1 MELIQTV
8 KKQILLLMILLLAA
22 LIFSG
27 CSMKKIGKEE
37 NTSAYQVTDS
47 FGNEVT
53 IPHKPRR
60 ILGTSSSI
68 NTMLLGVVEADR
80 LVACFSADKDPAIS
94 YVAEETKDIAL
105 TIPLNGISMEV
116 LTKAAPD
123 LIIASSYTQ
132 PAELT
137 MWRNLGYPVIMID
150 GPTSIEQVKGDIR
163 IISAAAGEK
172 ERGEKVI
179 ARMDSHLAE
188 IDTVLEK
195 RTDPQPKALLV
206 SQMTSYG
213 GPGSMYHELLTRAR
227 VRNAIAEVGVSN
239 KQLLARELI
248 VKSDPD
254 FFIVSSDRPSDET
267 GAGRFR
273 NEFFANPAI
282 QNMRAYGNIQ
292 VLNDRYIYAASQNCV
307 YAIKAMANAAYGPIF
322 DMKDEKQ
329 IQGY

>member
-1 MELIQTV
+1 MENTAKRSVICT
-8 KKQILLLMILLLAA
+8 ILFLLAV
-22 LIFSG
+22 LLFTG
-27 CSMKKIGKEE
+27 CSMKKTE
-37 NTSAYQVTDS
+37 TPADSSAYQVTDA
-47 FGNEVT
+47 FGHTVT
-53 IPHKPRR
+53 LPHKPRR

-68 NTMLLGVVEADR
+68 DTMLLGVVEPDR
-80 LVACFSADKDPAIS
+80 LVACFTADKDPAIS
-94 YVAEETKDIAL
+94 YVSEETKDIAL

-123 LIIASSYTQ
+123 LIIASSY
-132 PAELT
+132 
-137 MWRNLGYPVIMID
+137 RNLGYPVIMID
-150 GPTSIEQVKGDIR
+150 GPTSIEQVKRDIR

-179 ARMDSHLAE
+179 AEMDRQLAE
-188 IDTVLEK
+188 IDTVLGQ
-195 RTDPQPKALLV
+195 RTEPQPKALLV

-227 VRNAIAEVGVSN
+227 IRNAIGEVGVSN
-239 KQLLARELI
+239 GQLLAGELI

-282 QNMRAYGNIQ
+282 QNMRAYGNVQ

-307 YAIKAMANAAYGPIF
+307 YAIKAMANAAYGPLF
-322 DMKDEKQ
+322 DMTEEKQ
-329 IQGY
+329 IKGY

>member
-1 MELIQTV
+1 
-8 KKQILLLMILLLAA
+8 
-22 LIFSG
+22 
-27 CSMKKIGKEE
+27 
-37 NTSAYQVTDS
+37 
-47 FGNEVT
+47 
-53 IPHKPRR
+53 
-60 ILGTSSSI
+60 
-68 NTMLLGVVEADR
+68 MLLGVVEPDR
-80 LVACFSADKDPAIS
+80 LVACFTADKDPAIS
-94 YVAEETKDIAL
+94 YVSEETKDIAL

-150 GPTSIEQVKGDIR
+150 GPTSIEQVKRDIR

-179 ARMDSHLAE
+179 AEMDRQLAE
-188 IDTVLEK
+188 IDTVLGQ
-195 RTDPQPKALLV
+195 RTEPQPKALLV

-227 VRNAIAEVGVSN
+227 IRNAIGEVGVSN
-239 KQLLARELI
+239 GQLLAGELI

-282 QNMRAYGNIQ
+282 QNMRAYGNVQ

-307 YAIKAMANAAYGPIF
+307 YAIKAMANAAYGPLF
-322 DMKDEKQ
+322 DMTEEKQ
-329 IQGY
+329 IKGY

>member
-1 MELIQTV
+1 MENTAKRSVIYT
-8 KKQILLLMILLLAA
+8 ILFLLAV
-22 LIFSG
+22 LLFTG
-27 CSMKKIGKEE
+27 CSMKKTE
-37 NTSAYQVTDS
+37 TPADSSAYQVTDA
-47 FGNEVT
+47 FGHTVT
-53 IPHKPRR
+53 LPHKPRR

-68 NTMLLGVVEADR
+68 DTMLLGVVEPDR
-80 LVACFSADKDPAIS
+80 LVACFTADKDPAIS
-94 YVAEETKDIAL
+94 YVSEETKDIAL

-150 GPTSIEQVKGDIR
+150 GPTSIEQVKRDIR

-179 ARMDSHLAE
+179 AEMDRQLAE
-188 IDTVLEK
+188 IDTVLGQ
-195 RTDPQPKALLV
+195 RTEPQPKALLV

-227 VRNAIAEVGVSN
+227 IRNAIGEAGVSN
-239 KQLLARELI
+239 GQLLAQELV

-254 FFIVSSDRPSDET
+254 FFIVSSDRNSDET
-267 GAGRFR
+267 GAGKFR
-273 NEFFANPAI
+273 NEFFQNPAV
-282 QNMRAYGNIQ
+282 QNMRAAKNIKT
-292 VLNDRYIYAASQNCV
+292 LDDRYIYAASQNCV
-307 YAIKAMANAAYGPIF
+307 YAIKAMANAAYGPLF
-322 DMKDEKQ
+322 DMTEEKQ
-329 IQGY
+329 IKGY

>member
-1 MELIQTV
+1 MENTAKRSVIYT
-8 KKQILLLMILLLAA
+8 ILFLLAV
-22 LIFSG
+22 LLFTG
-27 CSMKKIGKEE
+27 CSMKKTE
-37 NTSAYQVTDS
+37 TPADSSAYQVTDA
-47 FGNEVT
+47 FGHTVT
-53 IPHKPRR
+53 LPHKPRR

-68 NTMLLGVVEADR
+68 DTMLLGVVEPDR
-80 LVACFSADKDPAIS
+80 LVACFTADKDPAIS
-94 YVAEETKDIAL
+94 YVSEETKDIAL

-150 GPTSIEQVKGDIR
+150 GPTSIEQVKRDIR

-179 ARMDSHLAE
+179 AEMDRQLAE
-188 IDTVLEK
+188 IDTVLGQ
-195 RTDPQPKALLV
+195 RTEPQPKALLV

-227 VRNAIAEVGVSN
+227 IRNAIGEVGVSN
-239 KQLLARELI
+239 GQLLAGELI

-282 QNMRAYGNIQ
+282 QNMRAYGNVQ

-322 DMKDEKQ
+322 DMTEEKQ
-329 IQGY
+329 IKGY

>member
-1 MELIQTV
+1 
-8 KKQILLLMILLLAA
+8 
-22 LIFSG
+22 
-27 CSMKKIGKEE
+27 MKKIGKEE

-179 ARMDSHLAE
+179 AEMDRQLAE
-188 IDTVLEK
+188 IDAVLGQ
-195 RTDPQPKALLV
+195 RTDKIPKAFLV
-206 SQMTSYG
+206 TQMSRYG

-227 VRNAIAEVGVSN
+227 IRNAIGEAGVSN
-239 KQLLARELI
+239 GQLLAQELV

-254 FFIVSSDRPSDET
+254 FFIVSSDRKSDET
-267 GAGRFR
+267 GAGKFR
-273 NEFFANPAI
+273 NEFFQNPAV
-282 QNMRAYGNIQ
+282 QNMRAAKNIKT
-292 VLNDRYIYAASQNCV
+292 LDDRYIYAASQNCV
-307 YAIKAMANAAYGPIF
+307 YAIKAMANAAYGPLF
-322 DMKDEKQ
+322 DMTEEKQ
-329 IQGY
+329 IKGY

>member
-1 MELIQTV
+1 MENTAKRSVICT
-8 KKQILLLMILLLAA
+8 ILFLLAV
-22 LIFSG
+22 LLFTG
-27 CSMKKIGKEE
+27 CSMKKTE
-37 NTSAYQVTDS
+37 TPADSSAYQVTDA
-47 FGNEVT
+47 FGSEVT

-94 YVAEETKDIAL
+94 YVSEETKDIAL

-132 PAELT
+132 PSELT
-137 MWRNLGYPVIMID
+137 MWRNLGYPVIQID
-150 GPTSIEQVKGDIR
+150 GPTSIEQVKRDIR

-179 ARMDSHLAE
+179 AGMDSHLAE

-195 RTDPQPKALLV
+195 RTEPQPKALLV

-213 GPGSMYHELLTRAR
+213 GPGSMYHELITRAR

-282 QNMRAYGNIQ
+282 QNMRAYGNVQ

-307 YAIKAMANAAYGPIF
+307 YAIKAMANAAYGPLL
-322 DMKDEKQ
+322 DMTEEKQ
-329 IQGY
+329 IKGY

>member
-1 MELIQTV
+1 MENTAKRSVICT
-8 KKQILLLMILLLAA
+8 ILFLLAV
-22 LIFSG
+22 LLFTG
-27 CSMKKIGKEE
+27 CSMKKTE
-37 NTSAYQVTDS
+37 TPADSSAYQVTDA
-47 FGNEVT
+47 FGSEVT

-94 YVAEETKDIAL
+94 YVSEETKDIAL

-132 PAELT
+132 PSELT
-137 MWRNLGYPVIMID
+137 MWRNLGYPVIQID
-150 GPTSIEQVKGDIR
+150 GPTSIEQVKRDIR

-179 ARMDSHLAE
+179 AGMDSHLAE

-195 RTDPQPKALLV
+195 RTEPQPKALLV

-213 GPGSMYHELLTRAR
+213 GPGSMYHELITRAR

-282 QNMRAYGNIQ
+282 QNMRAYGNVQ

-307 YAIKAMANAAYGPIF
+307 YAIKAMANAAYGPLF
-322 DMKDEKQ
+322 DMTEEKQ
-329 IQGY
+329 IKGY

>member
-1 MELIQTV
+1 MENTAKRSVICT
-8 KKQILLLMILLLAA
+8 ILFLLAV
-22 LIFSG
+22 LLFTG
-27 CSMKKIGKEE
+27 CSMKKTE
-37 NTSAYQVTDS
+37 TPADSSAYQVTDA
-47 FGNEVT
+47 FGHTVT
-53 IPHKPRR
+53 LPHKPRR

-68 NTMLLGVVEADR
+68 DTMLLGVVEPDR
-80 LVACFSADKDPAIS
+80 LVACFTADKDPAIS
-94 YVAEETKDIAL
+94 YVSEETKDIAL

-150 GPTSIEQVKGDIR
+150 GPTSIEQVKRDIR

-179 ARMDSHLAE
+179 AEMDRQLAE
-188 IDTVLEK
+188 IDTVLGQ
-195 RTDPQPKALLV
+195 RTEPQPKALLV

-227 VRNAIAEVGVSN
+227 IRNAIGEAGVSN
-239 KQLLARELI
+239 GQLLAQELV

-254 FFIVSSDRPSDET
+254 FFIVSSDRKSDET
-267 GAGRFR
+267 GAGKFR
-273 NEFFANPAI
+273 NEFFQNPAV
-282 QNMRAYGNIQ
+282 QNMRAAKNIKT
-292 VLNDRYIYAASQNCV
+292 LDDRYIYAASQNCV
-307 YAIKAMANAAYGPIF
+307 YAIKAMANAAYGPLF
-322 DMKDEKQ
+322 DMTEEKQ
-329 IQGY
+329 IKGY

>member
-1 MELIQTV
+1 MENTAKRSVIYT
-8 KKQILLLMILLLAA
+8 ILFLLAV
-22 LIFSG
+22 LLFTG
-27 CSMKKIGKEE
+27 CSMKKTE
-37 NTSAYQVTDS
+37 TPADSSAYQVTDA
-47 FGNEVT
+47 FGHTVT
-53 IPHKPRR
+53 LPHKPRR

-94 YVAEETKDIAL
+94 YVSEETKDIAL

-150 GPTSIEQVKGDIR
+150 GPTSIEQVKRDIR

-179 ARMDSHLAE
+179 AGMDSHLAE

-195 RTDPQPKALLV
+195 RTEPQPKALLV

-213 GPGSMYHELLTRAR
+213 R
-227 VRNAIAEVGVSN
+227 
-239 KQLLARELI
+239 
-248 VKSDPD
+248 
-254 FFIVSSDRPSDET
+254 
-267 GAGRFR
+267 
-273 NEFFANPAI
+273 
-282 QNMRAYGNIQ
+282 
-292 VLNDRYIYAASQNCV
+292 LNV
-307 YAIKAMANAAYGPIF
+307 P
-322 DMKDEKQ
+322 
-329 IQGY
+329 

>member
-1 MELIQTV
+1 MENTAKRSVIYT
-8 KKQILLLMILLLAA
+8 ILFLLAV
-22 LIFSG
+22 LLFTG
-27 CSMKKIGKEE
+27 CSMKKTE
-37 NTSAYQVTDS
+37 TPADSSAYQVTDA
-47 FGNEVT
+47 FGHTVT
-53 IPHKPRR
+53 LPHKPRR

-68 NTMLLGVVEADR
+68 DTMLLGVVEPDR
-80 LVACFSADKDPAIS
+80 LVACFTADKDPAIS
-94 YVAEETKDIAL
+94 YVSEETKDIAL

-150 GPTSIEQVKGDIR
+150 GPTSIEQVKRDIR

-179 ARMDSHLAE
+179 AEMDRQLAE
-188 IDTVLEK
+188 IDTVLGQ
-195 RTDPQPKALLV
+195 RTEPQPKALLV

-227 VRNAIAEVGVSN
+227 IRNAIGEVGVSN
-239 KQLLARELI
+239 GQLLAGELI

-267 GAGRFR
+267 GAGKFR
-273 NEFFANPAI
+273 NEFFQNPAV
-282 QNMRAYGNIQ
+282 QNMRAAKNIKT
-292 VLNDRYIYAASQNCV
+292 LDDRYIYAASQNCV
-307 YAIKAMANAAYGPIF
+307 YAIKAMANAAYGPLF
-322 DMKDEKQ
+322 DMTEEKQ
-329 IQGY
+329 IKGY